1 MAAMSLLLVVI
12 PSAPVASAA
21 PPIDSISIVEENLA
35 EVEADLAASGTDVI
49 SELDA
54 MLSDYRGQLAASDL
68 GRSEKNS
75 LREQIAT
82 VEELR
87 SDYIGYS
94 SGYQAKGVTHPVY
107 SVAVAT
113 ISTWFYAK
121 GYTLSNELLL
131 HAKNNSRVNSSYTPV
146 YNGNADRV
154 LASTVFTKLKY
165 GTKTSGTASFPNS
178 GNVAQKDLYYAIH
191 AFSWTKSGG
200 FVTLRDR
207 YDFAPGDYNGIAGTA
222 VNTMY
227 LAQQAGVLV
236 PFYLSIRK

>member
-1 MAAMSLLLVVI
+1 M
-12 PSAPVASAA
+12 
-21 PPIDSISIVEENLA
+21 
-35 EVEADLAASGTDVI
+35 
-49 SELDA
+49 
-54 MLSDYRGQLAASDL
+54 
-68 GRSEKNS
+68 
-75 LREQIAT
+75 
-82 VEELR
+82 
-87 SDYIGYS
+87 
-94 SGYQAKGVTHPVY
+94 THPVY

-121 GYTLSNELLL
+121 GY
-131 HAKNNSRVNSSYTPV
+131 
-146 YNGNADRV
+146 
-154 LASTVFTKLKY
+154 
-165 GTKTSGTASFPNS
+165 S